1 MTDFLTRLIERSRGV
16 APQGALVQPL
26 IAPLYAAGPYS
37 ADMSGEKY
45 EEMTSVTERESHF
58 ASQSQGFASPG
69 AETMLV
75 HRSKE
80 NFPIT
85 PSSQRREQEDKDT
98 AQIKSERAPSNEAQ
112 GTWPKQTPGVESLPQ
127 ATTPKSPS
135 ASVTERPGTD
145 AFQYGR
151 AKREP
156 IMIQP
161 QTVSHAGSDSHA
173 AAAVNDASGETTTP
187 VIRVTIGRV
196 DVRAI
201 TQSVPPAQRTPA
213 AAPKLSLEEYLRSRS
228 GRK

>member
-1 MTDFLTRLIERSRGV
+1 MEDFLTRLIERSRGI
-16 APQGALVQPL
+16 APQGALIQPL

-45 EEMTSVTERESHF
+45 EEMTSVTERKSHF

-75 HRSKE
+75 HRPKE
-80 NFPIT
+80 DFPIT
-85 PSSQRREQEDKDT
+85 LSSQRREQKDKDT
-98 AQIKSERAPSNEAQ
+98 AQIKPERAPANEAQ
-112 GTWPKQTPGVESLPQ
+112 GTRPNQTPGVESLPQ

-135 ASVTERPGTD
+135 APMTERPGTD

-151 AKREP
+151 AKRES
-156 IMIQP
+156 IMIRP
-161 QTVSHAGSDSHA
+161 QTVSHAESDSRA
-173 AAAVNDASGETTTP
+173 AAAVDDASGETTEP
-187 VIRVTIGRV
+187 LIRVTIGRV

-201 TQSVPPAQRTPA
+201 TQSVPPARRTPA
-213 AAPKLSLEEYLRSRS
+213 AVPKLSLEDYLRSRS